1 MTNEQIY
8 DSLIYELTFDNGVK
22 LTGSLDKLSNHL
34 ADFDGPVMVISRKQ
48 PDSIKSIVDEYHAMN
63 DVSPIK
69 FEDFLAQR

>member
-8 DSLIYELTFDNGVK
+8 DSLIYELTFDNGIK

-34 ADFDGPVMVISRKQ
+34 A
-48 PDSIKSIVDEYHAMN
+48 YHAMN